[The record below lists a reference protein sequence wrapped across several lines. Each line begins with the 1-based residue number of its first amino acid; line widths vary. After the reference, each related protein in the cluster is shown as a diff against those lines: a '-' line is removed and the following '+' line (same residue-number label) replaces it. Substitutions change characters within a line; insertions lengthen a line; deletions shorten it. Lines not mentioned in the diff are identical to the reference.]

1 MCISHKKKKQ
11 INIPFCSKVPYFI
24 LSLDLSIFFLFLI
37 WSEKGGESLIKKK
50 KDCLPIFDED
60 TNGNSLCKELC
71 IFQLT
76 NTKYIQALIK
86 LVFFT
91 AKIKNGRGKKKH
103 LKQGTDMIQPRNPLE
118 ISLPKLFSLAA
129 LTVNSLPNL
138 FSIFGLFLC

>member
-1 MCISHKKKKQ
+1 MLKSSLLHFKFGFEHFFLISYMVRKRRRESHK
-11 INIPFCSKVPYFI
+11 
-24 LSLDLSIFFLFLI
+24 
-37 WSEKGGESLIKKK
+37 KKK

>member
-1 MCISHKKKKQ
+1 MLKSSLLHFKFGFEHFFFISYMVRKRRR
-11 INIPFCSKVPYFI
+11 
-24 LSLDLSIFFLFLI
+24 
-37 WSEKGGESLIKKK
+37 ESHKKK

>member
-1 MCISHKKKKQ
+1 MLKSSLLHFKFGFEHFFFISYMVRKRRRESHK
-11 INIPFCSKVPYFI
+11 
-24 LSLDLSIFFLFLI
+24 
-37 WSEKGGESLIKKK
+37 KKK